1 MSTTLIERINAI
13 IETGEV
19 SRAGLARAAG
29 LHPNSL
35 RKLGQS
41 DWNPTADTLG
51 RLEKL
56 IQRGTAEV
64 LVGPEEIINEARNGR
79 MFILVDDE
87 NRENE
92 GDLVVPAQ
100 MATPDAINFMARHG
114 RGLICLALTKER
126 ADQLGLEPMTRT
138 NRSRNET
145 AFTVS
150 IEAREGITTGIS
162 AADRA
167 RTVAVAIDASH
178 GPEEIVSPGHVFP
191 LIARPGGVLVRAGHT
206 EAAVDVARLAGLNP
220 SGVICEIMRED
231 GAMARLDDLM
241 DFGRAHGLKIGTI
254 RDLIA
259 YRLKKDHLVERVA
272 TCPFTASSGAQ
283 WQAQV
288 FRDKSSGEEQ
298 LALVH
303 GALDPDRPVLV
314 RMHSL
319 DLFADVLGEA
329 GERSGV
335 LQGAMRMIESEGSG
349 VVVALHAAAAGS
361 LSRSIDLRAGKPAEI
376 GDAVRGYGTGAQILA
391 ALGIREMIL
400 LSNARHSPVGL
411 SGYGLAIVEERPIE
425 VQTEVRA

>member
-1 MSTTLIERINAI
+1 MSTTLIERLNAI
-13 IETGEV
+13 IDTGEV

-35 RKLGQS
+35 RKLGQP

-56 IQRGTAEV
+56 IQRGSTDV
-64 LVGPEEIINEARNGR
+64 LVGPEDIINEARNGR

-87 NRENE
+87 DRENE
-92 GDLVVPAQ
+92 GDLIIPAQ
-100 MATPDAINFMARHG
+100 MATPEAINFMARHG
-114 RGLICLALTKER
+114 RGLICLALTKDR
-126 ADQLGLEPMTRT
+126 ADHLGLEPMTRT

-150 IEAREGITTGIS
+150 IEAKEGITTGIS

-167 RTVAVAIDASH
+167 RTIAVAIDATY
-178 GPEEIVSPGHVFP
+178 GPDAIVSPGHVFP
-191 LIARPGGVLVRAGHT
+191 LIAKPGGVLVRAGHT
-206 EAAVDVARLAGLNP
+206 EAAVDVSRLAGLNS

-231 GAMARLDDLM
+231 GSMARLDDLM
-241 DFGRAHGLKIGTI
+241 DFARAHGLKIGTI

-272 TCPFTASSGAQ
+272 IAPFTADSGLP

-288 FRDKSSGEEQ
+288 FRDKANGEEQ

-303 GALDPDRPVLV
+303 GAIDPSKPVLV

-319 DLFADVLGEA
+319 DLFADVIGESSP
-329 GERSGV
+329 RSGV
-335 LQGAMRMIESEGSG
+335 LQDAMRMIEREGSG

-361 LSRSIDLRAGKPAEI
+361 LSRSIDLRAGKPVDG

-391 ALGIREMIL
+391 ALGIHDMIL
-400 LSNARHSPVGL
+400 LSNTHHSPVGL

-425 VQTEVRA
+425 VKN

>member
-1 MSTTLIERINAI
+1 MSTTLIERLEAI
-13 IETGEV
+13 IATGEV
-19 SRAGLARAAG
+19 SRSGLARAAG

-35 RKLGQS
+35 RKLGS
-41 DWNPTADTLG
+41 DDWNPTADPLT

-56 IQRGTAEV
+56 IHSGTDV
-64 LVGPEEIINEARNGR
+64 LVGPEAIIDEARNGR
-79 MFILVDDE
+79 MFILVDDDD
-87 NRENE
+87 RENE
-92 GDLVVPAQ
+92 GDLIIPAQ

-114 RGLICLALTKER
+114 RGLICLAITKDR

-150 IEAREGITTGIS
+150 IEAVEGISTGIS

-167 RTVAVAIDASH
+167 RTIAVAIDASN
-178 GPEEIVSPGHVFP
+178 GPDAIVSPGHVFP
-191 LIARPGGVLVRAGHT
+191 LIARRGGVLVRAGHT
-206 EAAVDVARLAGLNP
+206 EAAVDVSRLAGLNP

-231 GAMARLDDLM
+231 GTMARLEDLM
-241 DFGRAHGLKIGTI
+241 DFARTHDLKIGTI

-272 TCPFTASSGAQ
+272 TSPFTASSGAN

-288 FRDKSSGEEQ
+288 FRDKASGEEQ
-298 LALVH
+298 LALVY
-303 GALDPDRPVLV
+303 GTLDTTQPVLV

-319 DLFADVLGEA
+319 DLFADVLGES
-329 GERSGV
+329 GPRSGV
-335 LQGAMRMIESEGSG
+335 LKGAMRQIEENGSG
-349 VVVALHAAAAGS
+349 VVVTLHAAAPGS
-361 LSRSIDLRAGKPAEI
+361 LSRSIDLRSGKPAEA

-391 ALGIREMIL
+391 ALGIHDMIL
-400 LSNARHSPVGL
+400 LSNTRHSPVGL

-425 VQTEVRA
+425 VHA

>member
-1 MSTTLIERINAI
+1 MSTTLIDRLTAI
-13 IETGEV
+13 IDTGEV
-19 SRAGLARAAG
+19 SRAALARAAG

-35 RKLGQS
+35 RRLGQD
-41 DWNPTADTLG
+41 DWNPTADTLK
-51 RLEKL
+51 RLERL
-56 IQRGTAEV
+56 IQRGTADV
-64 LVGPEEIINEARNGR
+64 LLGAEAIIDEARNGR
-79 MFILVDDE
+79 TFILVDDDD
-87 NRENE
+87 RENE
-92 GDLVVPAQ
+92 GDLVIPAQ

-126 ADQLGLEPMTRT
+126 ADTLGLEPMTRT

-150 IEAREGITTGIS
+150 IEAKEGISTGIS

-167 RTVAVAIDASH
+167 RTIAVAIDANH
-178 GPEEIVSPGHVFP
+178 GPDSIVSPGHVFP
-191 LIARPGGVLVRAGHT
+191 LIAKPGGVLVRAGHT

-231 GAMARLDDLM
+231 GSMARLDDLM
-241 DFGRAHGLKIGTI
+241 DFARTHSLKIGTI

-259 YRLKKDHLVERVA
+259 YRLKKDHLVEKVA
-272 TCPFTASSGAQ
+272 TAPFTARSGEP

-303 GALDPDRPVLV
+303 GSIDPSQPVMV

-319 DLFADVLGEA
+319 DLFADVIGESCA
-329 GERSGV
+329 RSGV
-335 LQGAMRMIESEGSG
+335 LQNAMRMIEQNGSG
-349 VVVALHAAAAGS
+349 VVVTLHAAAPGS
-361 LSRSIDLRAGKPAEI
+361 LSRSIDLRAGKPVEG

-391 ALGIREMIL
+391 ALGVHDMIL
-400 LSNARHSPVGL
+400 LSNTHHAPVGL
-411 SGYGLAIVEERPIE
+411 SGYGLAIIEERPIE
-425 VQTEVRA
+425 VMR

>member
-1 MSTTLIERINAI
+1 MSTTLIDRIEAI
-13 IETGEV
+13 IATGEV

-35 RKLGQS
+35 RKLGS
-41 DWNPTADTLG
+41 SEWNPTADTLS

-56 IQRGTAEV
+56 IQRSAGDA

-87 NRENE
+87 DRENE
-92 GDLVVPAQ
+92 GDLVIPAQ

-114 RGLICLALTKER
+114 RGLICLALGKER

-150 IEAREGITTGIS
+150 IEAKEGISTGIS

-167 RTVAVAIDASH
+167 RTIAVAIDAAN
-178 GPEEIVSPGHVFP
+178 GPDAIVSPGHVFP

-231 GAMARLDDLM
+231 GTMARLEDLTE
-241 DFGRAHGLKIGTI
+241 FAHAHGLKIGTI

-272 TCPFTASSGAQ
+272 VSPLVASSGAK

-303 GALDPDRPVLV
+303 GTLDPAEPVMV

-319 DLFADVLGEA
+319 DLFADVLGES
-329 GERSGV
+329 GPRSGV
-335 LQGAMRMIESEGSG
+335 FQGAMRMIENEGSG

-361 LSRSIDLRAGKPAEI
+361 LSRSIDLRAGKPVEG

-391 ALGIREMIL
+391 ALGVHDMIL
-400 LSNARHSPVGL
+400 LTNTHHSPVGL
-411 SGYGLAIVEERPIE
+411 AGYGLAIVEERKIE
-425 VQTEVRA
+425 VHG

>member
-1 MSTTLIERINAI
+1 MSTTLIERLNAI
-13 IETGEV
+13 VETGEV

-35 RKLGQS
+35 RKLGQA

-56 IQRGTAEV
+56 IQRGSTDV
-64 LVGPEEIINEARNGR
+64 LVGTEAIINEARNGR

-87 NRENE
+87 ERENE
-92 GDLVVPAQ
+92 GDLVIPAQ
-100 MATPDAINFMARHG
+100 MATPEAINFMARHG
-114 RGLICLALTKER
+114 RGLICLALTKDR

-138 NRSRNET
+138 NRSRLET

-150 IEAREGITTGIS
+150 IEARDGISTGIS

-167 RTVAVAIDASH
+167 RTIAVAIDASN
-178 GPEEIVSPGHVFP
+178 GPDAIVSPGHVFP
-191 LIARPGGVLVRAGHT
+191 LVAKPGGVLARAGHT
-206 EAAVDVARLAGLNP
+206 EAAADVSRLAGLNP

-231 GAMARLDDLM
+231 GTMARLDDLM
-241 DFGRAHGLKIGTI
+241 DFARTHGLKIGTI

-272 TCPFTASSGAQ
+272 TCPFTASSGLP

-288 FRDKSSGEEQ
+288 FRDKASGEEQ

-303 GALDPDRPVLV
+303 GTLNPDEPVLV
-314 RMHSL
+314 RMHSM
-319 DLFADVLGEA
+319 DLFADVIGESSPRA
-329 GERSGV
+329 GV
-335 LQGAMRMIESEGSG
+335 LQGAMRMIEQEGSG
-349 VVVALHAAAAGS
+349 VVVTLHAAAPGS
-361 LSRSIDLRAGKPAEI
+361 LSRSIDIRAGKPVET

-391 ALGIREMIL
+391 ALGIHDMVL
-400 LSNARHSPVGL
+400 LSNTHHSPVGL

-425 VQTEVRA
+425 VAC

>member
-1 MSTTLIERINAI
+1 MSTTLIDRLSAI

-35 RKLGQS
+35 RKLGQPG
-41 DWNPTADTLG
+41 WNPTADTLG

-56 IQRGTAEV
+56 IQGGRADV
-64 LVGPEEIINEARNGR
+64 LVGPEGIINEARNGR

-87 NRENE
+87 DRENE
-92 GDLVVPAQ
+92 GDLIIPAQ
-100 MATPDAINFMARHG
+100 MATPEAVNFMARHG

-126 ADQLGLEPMTRT
+126 GDQLGLEPMTRT

-150 IEAREGITTGIS
+150 IEAKEGITTGIS

-167 RTVAVAIDASH
+167 RTIAVAIDASH
-178 GPEEIVSPGHVFP
+178 GPHAIVSPGHVFP

-206 EAAVDVARLAGLNP
+206 EAAVDVSRLAGLNP

-231 GAMARLDDLM
+231 GTMARLDDLM
-241 DFGRAHGLKIGTI
+241 DFARAHGLKIGTI

-259 YRLKKDHLVERVA
+259 YRLKKDHLVEKVSTA
-272 TCPFTASSGAQ
+272 TFKAASGVE

-288 FRDKSSGEEQ
+288 FRDRASGEEQ

-303 GALDPDRPVLV
+303 GALDTDRPVLV

-319 DLFADVLGEA
+319 DLFADVLE
-329 GERSGV
+329 ESCPRSGL
-335 LQGAMRMIESEGSG
+335 LQSAMRMIEAEGSG
-349 VVVALHAAAAGS
+349 VVVALHAAAPGS
-361 LSRSIDLRAGKPAEI
+361 LSRSIDLRAGKPAEA

-391 ALGIREMIL
+391 ALGVHDMIL
-400 LSNARHSPVGL
+400 LTNTHHSPVAL
-411 SGYGLAIVEERPIE
+411 AGYGLAIVEERRIGS
-425 VQTEVRA
+425 VQ